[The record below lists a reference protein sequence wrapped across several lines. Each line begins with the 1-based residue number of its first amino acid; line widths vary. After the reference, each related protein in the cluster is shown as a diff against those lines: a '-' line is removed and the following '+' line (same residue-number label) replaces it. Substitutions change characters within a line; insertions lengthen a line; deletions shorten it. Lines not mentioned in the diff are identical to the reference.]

1 MQRWIGIGAAFVL
14 TVAVVS
20 VFLKPRPPA
29 AKPAAETVNAAP
41 AAPLENVA
49 KASPAEAPSDSEAAA
64 ESKPAA
70 ALEGAGRFNVLP
82 DGSPVPPLPEKAPR
96 SVSFGVILFA
106 YKGAEYA
113 PEDAPSRE
121 QALAKARAVLKD
133 AETNFGEA
141 VKKGD
146 RGSVADAGRIPRGVL
161 ERSVEYA
168 LFTLPKGTVAPEPID
183 TPRGFWV
190 VRRND

>member
-1 MQRWIGIGAAFVL
+1 MQRWIGIGAALVL

-20 VFLKPRPPA
+20 VFVKPRPPA
-29 AKPAAETVNAAP
+29 AKPAAETVNAP
-41 AAPLENVA
+41 VTPLASVA
-49 KASPAEAPSDSEAAA
+49 KASPAEGPSEPEVSAP
-64 ESKPAA
+64 PAVP
-70 ALEGAGRFNVLP
+70 LVEGSGRFDVLP
-82 DGSPVPPLPEKAPR
+82 DGSPVPPLPEKSPR

-121 QALAKARAVLKD
+121 QALARAREVLKE
-133 AETNFGEA
+133 AETSFEQA

-168 LFTLPKGTVAPEPID
+168 LFTLPKRAVAPEPID
-183 TPRGFWV
+183 TPRGYWI